1 MSGQRRC
8 PGESST
14 CPTVGQVSDM
24 RLSEMTGENYARWE
38 STYLTEPGR
47 DDEEVMQDDD

>member
-1 MSGQRRC
+1 
-8 PGESST
+8 
-14 CPTVGQVSDM
+14 M

-38 STYLTEPGR
+38 RAHLTEPDH